1 MIKFVVGTLAALIVT
16 SAAQAALSP
25 TDIVN
30 RHTASGGN
38 IDAIMADYAD
48 DAVVLQAG
56 KAYQGKAEI
65 RPLFEKMFAGRPAAP
80 APAPGAAPAARPAGG
95 MKVTK
100 VWQEGDVGLMTWTA
114 GPMNAT
120 EEFLVKDGKIKVQ
133 AIFMSRAPAA
143 PAPTPAQ

>member
-1 MIKFVVGTLAALIVT
+1 MIRFVAGALAAIVVT
-16 SAAQAALSP
+16 GTAQAALSP

-30 RHTASGGN
+30 RHTSSGGN

-48 DAVVLQAG
+48 DAIVLQAG

-80 APAPGAAPAARPAGG
+80 APSPGAPPAARPAGG

-114 GPMNAT
+114 GPMSAT
-120 EEFLVKDGKIKVQ
+120 EEFLVRDGKIKVQ
-133 AIFMSRAPAA
+133 AIFLSRTPDAA
-143 PAPTPAQ
+143 PAK

>member
-1 MIKFVVGTLAALIVT
+1 MIKIVAGTLAAIIVT
-16 SAAQAALSP
+16 GTAQAALSP
-25 TDIVN
+25 IDVVN
-30 RHTASGGN
+30 RHVSSGGN
-38 IDAIMADYAD
+38 VDAIMADYAD

-56 KAYQGKAEI
+56 KAYQGKAAI
-65 RPLFEKMFAGRPAAP
+65 RPIYEKMFAARPAAP
-80 APAPGAAPAARPAGG
+80 AGTAAAPAAGG

-120 EEFLVKDGKIKVQ
+120 EEFLVKGGKIEVQ

-143 PAPTPAQ
+143 APAQ

>member
-1 MIKFVVGTLAALIVT
+1 MIRFVAGALAAIIVT
-16 SAAQAALSP
+16 GAARAAPSP
-25 TDIVN
+25 IDIVH
-30 RHTASGGN
+30 RHVSSGGN

-80 APAPGAAPAARPAGG
+80 ASGTPPATRPAGG
-95 MKVTK
+95 MRVNK
-100 VWQEGDVGLMTWTA
+100 VWQEGDVGLMTWSA

-133 AIFMSRAPAA
+133 AIFMSRAPAPA
-143 PAPTPAQ
+143 PAQ